1 MIKIAVPTLRIN
13 AAVVAGSCSAH
24 MVMTAY
30 QMDPANKDAPYVFV
44 SGADW

>member
-1 MIKIAVPTLRIN
+1 MN

-30 QMDPANKDAPYVFV
+30 QLDPANKKDAPYVFF
-44 SGADW
+44 